1 MMKMYQ
7 KSLTH
12 YISKI
17 LVDIL
22 FYASIVC
29 TLLVPVFS
37 RQVYMW
43 IQYPYESYFLPFTL
57 IVFVSGIFC
66 VLILYHL
73 KRLFKTLMVGDPF
86 VEGNVVHLRRI
97 ALYCGCISLIY
108 AVKCLFLFTLLT
120 FVVAGAFCVGCLLC
134 LTLKDLFK
142 QAVNYKAE
150 NELTI

>member
-1 MMKMYQ
+1 MYQ
-7 KSLTH
+7 KSLPH

-29 TLLVPVFS
+29 TLMVPVFS